1 MSDALEWD
9 ALFAIYPEEHGI
21 DEECHEEVHQYTAH
35 HHEKTLPSRLVLE
48 KFVGRNVGFF
58 LCHCIGIGAFVHH
71 AGDIYV
77 STEGKPANDKVCVA
91 PTAKFQCFLLTAFPE
106 IKEEAEAMYAN
117 AKHFGKEKVP
127 AFVQYHENRDT
138 QDELKG
144 FNKEYFHEKNRLLLR
159 LNC

>member
-1 MSDALEWD
+1 
-9 ALFAIYPEEHGI
+9 
-21 DEECHEEVHQYTAH
+21 
-35 HHEKTLPSRLVLE
+35 
-48 KFVGRNVGFF
+48 
-58 LCHCIGIGAFVHH
+58 
-71 AGDIYV
+71 
-77 STEGKPANDKVCVA
+77 
-91 PTAKFQCFLLTAFPE
+91 
-106 IKEEAEAMYAN
+106 MYAN